1 MNQRTEQTH
10 RASTLQISEK
20 DLRSTLHEFL
30 ENDDKKESKS
40 IWNTRTVAGLAFIF
54 LAFAY
59 IGSLIGTEIF
69 GFTQLP
75 FLNTVLRFAPFLAGA
90 FLAVDCI
97 AMLKRKKKKQKVEEN
112 RNRETIDSLDKF
124 LYSSESKSKK
134 SSKAR
139 RKMDDFT
146 SAISDSGR
154 LMRSRT
160 DKQIFG
166 VCGGLAKHLGMSST
180 VLRIIF
186 VAATIFGYGSFVL
199 VYIAMGIVMPKE
211 PVEYMDDFY

>member
-1 MNQRTEQTH
+1 MNIKSEQTQS
-10 RASTLQISEK
+10 STLHISEQ
-20 DLRSTLHEFL
+20 DLRSTLNEFL
-30 ENDDKKESKS
+30 ESDEKKESRS
-40 IWNTRTVAGLAFIF
+40 IWNTRTIVGLGFIF

-59 IGSLIGTEIF
+59 IGNFIATGMF
-69 GFTQLP
+69 GFSEIP
-75 FLNTVLRFAPFLAGA
+75 FLESVLRFAPYLAGA

-97 AMLKRKKKKQKVEEN
+97 AMLKRKKKNKIMEAE
-112 RNRETIDSLDKF
+112 RNRETRDRLDKF
-124 LYSSESKSKK
+124 LYPSGSKSQK
-134 SSKAR
+134 STRSKA
-139 RKMDDFT
+139 KEESFT

-160 DKQIFG
+160 DKQLFG

-199 VYIAMGIVMPKE
+199 VYIAMAIVMPKE
-211 PVEYMDDFY
+211 PVEFMDDFY